1 MRTREQ
7 ILEMLH
13 RFDDAI
19 SSSGIDDDD
28 MDDDT
33 RAAWDVLCWV
43 ADEDR
48 PDDLVTDYL
57 PVGSDENN

>member
-1 MRTREQ
+1 MRTHEQ
-7 ILEMLH
+7 ILAMLH

-19 SSSGIDDDD
+19 NDDDD
-28 MDDDT
+28 VGDDT

-57 PVGSDENN
+57 PEVSGDN

>member
-1 MRTREQ
+1 MRTPEQ
-7 ILEMLH
+7 VLMMLR

-19 SSSGIDDDD
+19 SDDDD
-28 MDDDT
+28 IDVDT

-43 ADEDR
+43 ANEGR

-57 PVGSDENN
+57 PEVSGDN